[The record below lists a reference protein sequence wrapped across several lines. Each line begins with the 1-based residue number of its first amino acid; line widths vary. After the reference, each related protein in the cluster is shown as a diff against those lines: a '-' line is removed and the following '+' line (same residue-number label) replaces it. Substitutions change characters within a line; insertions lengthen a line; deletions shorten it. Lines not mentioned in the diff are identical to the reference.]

1 MADTRYRMTLLRAG
15 RLLLDGGGMF
25 GLIPRVVWSR
35 AVQADDKGRIE
46 LAHNCLLLEEVLP
59 ADAAP
64 SASPRPPRRIII
76 ETGTGDKLDPKM
88 RSIFGLEDRTVET
101 ALREAGGDPAT
112 ITDVIVS
119 HLHFDH
125 AGGLTRRAREGED
138 PDWGAGPMSG
148 DATGVKLTFP
158 AARVHVQRQEWDDAI
173 ANRSVMTRTYFPDH
187 LEPIREEGRLELC
200 DAPAPF
206 PPGHLPG
213 RDENP
218 LLSLEM
224 REREILPGIHVFLV
238 PGHTWGQQAVRFT
251 EADGRQMVFTPDVMP
266 TAWHVGAAY
275 SLAYDVEPYTSMVTR
290 RWFLGE
296 AADRGWTLAL
306 DHEPQN
312 PLRTVSRE
320 GKWFSL
326 SEA

>member
-1 MADTRYRMTLLRAG
+1 MSGSDTRYHMTLLRAG

-35 AVQADDKGRIE
+35 MAGADDKGRIE
-46 LAHNCLLLEEVLP
+46 LAHNCLLLEEVEP
-59 ADAAP
+59 EGE
-64 SASPRPPRRIII
+64 PRRIVI

-88 RSIFGLEDRTVET
+88 RSIFSLEDRTIET
-101 ALREAGGDPAT
+101 AVNESGLDCAA

-125 AGGLTRRAREGED
+125 AGGLTRRVRPHEGET
-138 PDWGAGPMSG
+138 PDWDAGPMSG

-158 AARVHVQRQEWDDAI
+158 TARIHVQRQEWDDAV

-187 LEPIREEGRLELC
+187 LEPIRERLELV

-213 RDENP
+213 RDEAP
-218 LLSLEM
+218 PLSLDM
-224 REREILPGIHVFLV
+224 REREILPGMYVFLV

-251 EADGRQMVFTPDVMP
+251 EADGREIVFTPDVMP

-290 RWFLGE
+290 RWLLGE

-306 DHEPQN
+306 DHEAGN

-320 GKWFSL
+320 GGWFAL
-326 SEA
+326 AEA